1 MTCLAVDGPFL
12 ADTRSLSTAAHSPK
26 RHYPDT
32 RSMRWAPTAPW
43 TAQRAECRWP
53 TRLRSTRACER
64 PPWLAAGRHSRS
76 CRQRAAGL
84 ARGGRRTRKRETRE
98 HPGCDPSSV
107 LGPDR
112 PSGRTRVGHDGAAA
126 DSSTFEGAHHDAV
139 LNAVDDAL
147 RQNGL
152 TVGPTTSGVSPSSG
166 FVPNRICSWIS
177 SKRSWQG
184 RVGGASPLVWLKVR
198 EAGVTLLQPLTPSRL
213 APAVWLRL
221 REAGV
226 IIVQTLAGADRC
238 RST

>member
-98 HPGCDPSSV
+98 HPVGCDPSSV

-152 TVGPTTSGVSPSSG
+152 TVGADDFRRIPVIGFRTQPNLFMDQLEAKLARKGWRRLTSGVAE
-166 FVPNRICSWIS
+166 
-177 SKRSWQG
+177 
-184 RVGGASPLVWLKVR
+184 GA
-198 EAGVTLLQPLTPSRL
+198 
-213 APAVWLRL
+213 
-221 REAGV
+221 
-226 IIVQTLAGADRC
+226 
-238 RST
+238 

>member
-1 MTCLAVDGPFL
+1 MTVVAADRRCHGRWMSLFTSTSLFPVRANVESHLQRDSQSAAGERVRHAEALPPWAGTTCSRGPSSHTSGLTGGTSGVTCLAVDGPFL

-98 HPGCDPSSV
+98 HPGCDPSSI
-107 LGPDR
+107 LGP
-112 PSGRTRVGHDGAAA
+112 
-126 DSSTFEGAHHDAV
+126 
-139 LNAVDDAL
+139 
-147 RQNGL
+147 
-152 TVGPTTSGVSPSSG
+152 GPT
-166 FVPNRICSWIS
+166 
-177 SKRSWQG
+177 
-184 RVGGASPLVWLKVR
+184 VR
-198 EAGVTLLQPLTPSRL
+198 PHSC
-213 APAVWLRL
+213 W
-221 REAGV
+221 
-226 IIVQTLAGADRC
+226 
-238 RST
+238 S